1 MNKDEKKPFNWK
13 KELLSWAKIFLI
25 ALVLAFIITHFIIMK
40 TKVVSGS
47 MIPELEISDHVIGNR
62 LAYLFSD
69 PERGDVIFF
78 EYPKS
83 YKELYSI
90 DPELTYCLDRE
101 LGDTEPRYHDESDV
115 YVKRIIGL
123 PGEKIEIRSGR
134 VYINDSI
141 VPLNEPY
148 LNAKPIGNFGPY
160 YVPDD
165 CYFCLGDNRNKS
177 SDARDW
183 DNTVDDP
190 SAPDYDPDRFRYV
203 HKDKIYAKAMLKII
217 PELHW
222 INHSD
227 YVTD

>member
-1 MNKDEKKPFNWK
+1 MKNKVKKPFNWK
-13 KELLSWAKIFLI
+13 KELLSWGVIFII
-25 ALVLAFIITHFIIMK
+25 ALAAAFIITQFIIMK
-40 TKVVSGS
+40 TKVISGS
-47 MIPELEISDHVIGNR
+47 MIPELEIGDHVIGNR
-62 LAYLFSD
+62 LAYLFSE
-69 PERGDVIFF
+69 PERGDVIIF

-83 YKELYSI
+83 YKELYAI
-90 DPELTYCLDRE
+90 DPELTYCMNTE

-134 VYINDSI
+134 VYINDFI

-148 LNAKPIGNFGPY
+148 LKNKPLGNFGPY

-165 CYFCLGDNRNKS
+165 CYFCMGDNRNNS
-177 SDARDW
+177 SDSRDW

-190 SAPDYDPDRFRYV
+190 DSPNYDPDRFRFV
-203 HKDKIYAKAMLKII
+203 HKDKIYAKAWLKII

-222 INHSD
+222 INHCNYENS
-227 YVTD
+227 